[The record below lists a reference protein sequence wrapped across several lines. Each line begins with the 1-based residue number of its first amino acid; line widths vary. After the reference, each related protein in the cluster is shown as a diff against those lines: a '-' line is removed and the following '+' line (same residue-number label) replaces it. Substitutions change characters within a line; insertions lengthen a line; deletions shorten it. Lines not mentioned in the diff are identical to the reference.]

1 MTQLDTNLAV
11 FAGAGTGKTHA
22 LMTMCLHLLAGI
34 RAGRL
39 TDPLPAS
46 QLTLLTFTDKA
57 AAQLQARLRER
68 VHRLCEGDADEPD
81 LRDSFEALGHPMPG
95 TAHWKAVRSQLA
107 NADIG
112 TFHALCLKLLKGAP
126 AGRGVSP
133 AVEVLDERASDELL
147 RGTVEKWVIAGLERR
162 EVWLGDL
169 VRGLEY
175 PGVVEG
181 LLEVYRKAR
190 EDGVPFEEIAV
201 GDAEASRCEF
211 ESRRVALR
219 NDLIAERAVLKPAT
233 KTAKGEQRFSS
244 FFDDAVGVLEN
255 SSLET
260 FCDQAAPLVDVLK
273 GTVIAGIRVRLEAL
287 GAVAMAAQLAPYEA
301 HLRDALT
308 HVGNAYQRAL
318 QQRQAIDFTDIMV
331 KCRDLLRDD
340 TPFREAAQ
348 RDIGTLLVDEFQD
361 TNRVQLDVVRLLA
374 AKRDDAGSQSEAL
387 EPAFLAVVGDRKQSI
402 YDFRGA
408 DVAVFETMAQ
418 AIERANGR
426 RVFLKTSR
434 RASPDLVKVFNQ
446 TFPSLLGPTDAPRG
460 YDVVYQAEHDDMLA
474 HRQQQLQTPAV
485 VRLNSAKVDA
495 AASETRDAQARR
507 AAEADGLARYLSQ
520 LFRDGKERVVD
531 EHTQRARAARPGDVA
546 MLFRTFSQVEVYR
559 QALVRHRVRH
569 TVCPVPEDLE
579 QHEPADGLRPRREG
593 QPRRSRGADLE
604 PVEREPDH
612 PDADDEGRRVEHAGE
627 EEVQDVGAQ
636 LGAADG
642 PVVAAVPAL
651 ERREEGEAQQHPDRR
666 TPPEEGADDHHRAD
680 GDAPEAAAAAG
691 SGLQGREGWWRRCW
705 WRRRGLPGADGA
717 SGGDEEAGVVEL
729 GGRQQSL
736 LS

>member
-57 AAQLQARLRER
+57 AAQLRARLRER

-361 TNRVQLDVVRLLA
+361 TNRVQLEVVRLLA
-374 AKRDDAGSQSEAL
+374 AKRDGAGSKSDTL
-387 EPAFLAVVGDRKQSI
+387 EPSFLAVVGDRKQAI

-418 AIERANGR
+418 AIETQNGR

-434 RASPDLVKVFNQ
+434 RASPNLVTVFNEM
-446 TFPSLLGPTDAPRG
+446 FPSLLGPIDAPRG

-474 HRQQQLQTPAV
+474 HRKQQLQTPAV
-485 VRLNSAKVDA
+485 VRLNSVKVCLLYT
-495 AASETRDAQARR
+495 SPSPRD
-507 AAEADGLARYLSQ
+507 
-520 LFRDGKERVVD
+520 
-531 EHTQRARAARPGDVA
+531 
-546 MLFRTFSQVEVYR
+546 
-559 QALVRHRVRH
+559 
-569 TVCPVPEDLE
+569 
-579 QHEPADGLRPRREG
+579 
-593 QPRRSRGADLE
+593 
-604 PVEREPDH
+604 
-612 PDADDEGRRVEHAGE
+612 
-627 EEVQDVGAQ
+627 
-636 LGAADG
+636 
-642 PVVAAVPAL
+642 
-651 ERREEGEAQQHPDRR
+651 
-666 TPPEEGADDHHRAD
+666 
-680 GDAPEAAAAAG
+680 
-691 SGLQGREGWWRRCW
+691 
-705 WRRRGLPGADGA
+705 
-717 SGGDEEAGVVEL
+717 
-729 GGRQQSL
+729 
-736 LS
+736 